1 MKLFVKVFVVIVI
14 IAVAVS
20 AGCPNGQPLV
30 NCVVDPCT
38 VTTCPGTPDAECVAN
53 YCGGCHADFFNSD
66 GELAL
71 CPKEQPVYNCLV
83 DPCEGKTCP
92 GTPDAQCVANYCG
105 GCNAEFYTCG
115 CVPAC
120 CGGHNQPC
128 DTGLPHASEDDCAC
142 QGDLV
147 CCANEDDFRTGTC
160 LTQQEADK
168 KGDICNP
175 SIRG

>member
-1 MKLFVKVFVVIVI
+1 MKLFTKIVVIIVI
-14 IAVAVS
+14 VTVADSARKKPEKCNEKKFDV
-20 AGCPNGQPLV
+20 AGCVPEVCPKDQPL
-30 NCVVDPCT
+30 
-38 VTTCPGTPDAECVAN
+38 
-53 YCGGCHADFFNSD
+53 
-66 GELAL
+66 
-71 CPKEQPVYNCLV
+71 YNCLV

-105 GCNAEFYTCG
+105 GCNTEFYTCG

-160 LTQQEADK
+160 LTQEEADK

-175 SIRG
+175 TIRG